1 MCCDFFILILIF
13 HHKVSVFFSFFH
25 AHFSFLKVLFLI
37 NIPFNFWDFWI
48 FVCLFSFRKNV
59 VKSDGVIFVS
69 SFFITFLFTFG
80 RGVRF
85 YTPALLRM
93 AASGQGFLLLPA
105 SFEDKIRA
113 TFEFSFFPIEF
124 HKTLETL
131 WEGVYIFLFLDIDW
145 LFMFWNS
152 SNESKMWKC
161 LSSFCPFL
169 AITLTNEAGL
179 SFKNV
184 LVWTICNKEKI
195 IISNCFFLLEKIK
208 KKFTLP
214 EWILA
219 RTCLAGGRGCSWQQL
234 L

>member
-1 MCCDFFILILIF
+1 MQITVSYIIFCNMMWRWRLWQNFVSFFVFSIIIILFSEHQNDFTNAVNSCVAIFFLILIF

-113 TFEFSFFPIEF
+113 TFEFSF
-124 HKTLETL
+124 
-131 WEGVYIFLFLDIDW
+131 
-145 LFMFWNS
+145 S
-152 SNESKMWKC
+152 
-161 LSSFCPFL
+161 
-169 AITLTNEAGL
+169 
-179 SFKNV
+179 
-184 LVWTICNKEKI
+184 
-195 IISNCFFLLEKIK
+195 
-208 KKFTLP
+208 
-214 EWILA
+214 
-219 RTCLAGGRGCSWQQL
+219 Q
-234 L
+234 